1 VQQNAEGFLKMKA
14 SKGGLLKQIKAFRA
28 RFAQSGE
35 AMLGEVISRER
46 LLEYVAAE
54 VGKYRESKFNPLQT
68 VLMFLE
74 QVLSADHSCNDA
86 VSRERNAQVMRGEKG
101 CSANNGS
108 YCAARIRLPLGLL
121 VRLGKEVGA
130 QLIEKQPLAWLWR
143 GRPLKLVDGVVVSM
157 PDTPENQASYP
168 QNRQQKAGLGFPV
181 ARIVALV
188 SLSCGAVLDWAIEA
202 CEGKQTGETALLW
215 TLAKHLK
222 RRDVLIADR
231 CYSGYFMIAWLM
243 QHGVDVVIRQH
254 QRRHTDFR
262 RGRRLGQQDHVVDWL
277 RPQRPSWMTQ
287 DLYETMPETL
297 AMREIRVADWTVV
310 SRFINPREVSKA
322 ELHKLYQLRWHVELD
337 IRSIKDLM
345 QMDVLR
351 CKSPEMVRKEIAAHF
366 AAYNLVR
373 AVMAQAAERH
383 SISPRGLSFS
393 GALQELR
400 AFGTALSA
408 CTPTIFLDRCT
419 TLLAGIAQ
427 RKLPDRPGRVEPRAV
442 KRRPKPQALLTSPR
456 NVMRKKLQRMRERY
470 EEACHKC
477 L

>member
-1 VQQNAEGFLKMKA
+1 MKD
-14 SKGGLLKQIKAFRA
+14 SKGWLLLKQIKAFRA
-28 RFAQSGE
+28 RFAQSVE
-35 AMLGEVISRER
+35 TMFGEVISRER
-46 LLEYVAAE
+46 LAEYVAVE
-54 VGKYRESKFNPLQT
+54 VGKYRESKYNPIQT

-86 VSRERNAQVMRGEKG
+86 VSRERSARVLRGEIA

-108 YCAARIRLPLGLL
+108 YCGARTRLPLGLL
-121 VRLGKEVGA
+121 VRLGKEIGA
-130 QLIEKQPLAWLWR
+130 QLVEKQPLEWLWQ
-143 GRPLKLVDGVVVSM
+143 GRQIKLVDGVVVSM
-157 PDTPENQASYP
+157 PDTLENQASYP
-168 QNRQQKAGLGFPV
+168 QNRQQKAGLGFPI
-181 ARIVALV
+181 ARIVAIV

-202 CEGKQTGETALLW
+202 CEGKLTGETALLW
-215 TLAKHLK
+215 DLTKHLQQG
-222 RRDVLIADR
+222 DVLIADR
-231 CYSGYFMIAWLM
+231 CYAGYFMIAWLM

-262 RGRRLGQQDHVVDWL
+262 CGQRLGKQDHVVNWS

-297 AMREIRVADWTVV
+297 AMREIRVGDWTVV
-310 SRFINPREVSKA
+310 SSFINPREVSKA

-337 IRSIKDLM
+337 IRSIKDVM

-383 SISPRGLSFS
+383 HVSPRCLSFS

-408 CTPTIFLDRCT
+408 CTHVIFPDRCT

-427 RKLPDRPGRVEPRAV
+427 RKLPYRPGRVEPRAV
-442 KRRPKPQALLTSPR
+442 KRRPKPQALLTKPR
-456 NVMRKKLQRMRERY
+456 KVMRMKLQKQRDKY
-470 EEACHKC
+470 ENAIHNCT
-477 L
+477 